1 MDVEIHGHTLS
12 VAVALLVLVG
22 SQVQAGT
29 ITCNDQVGALR
40 AILADHPD
48 KSIREQLNEAERL
61 CREGR
66 DAEARNLMSQAR
78 AAIAA
83 YRPAAA
89 TSEPTVHK

>member
-1 MDVEIHGHTLS
+1 MDVEIHRHTLS
-12 VAVALLVLVG
+12 VAVALLLLVG

-40 AILADHPD
+40 AMLTDHPD
-48 KSIREQLNEAERL
+48 KSIREQINEAARL

-66 DAEARNLMSQAR
+66 DAEARSLMTQAR

-83 YRPAAA
+83 SRPAAA
-89 TSEPTVHK
+89 ASEPTVHK